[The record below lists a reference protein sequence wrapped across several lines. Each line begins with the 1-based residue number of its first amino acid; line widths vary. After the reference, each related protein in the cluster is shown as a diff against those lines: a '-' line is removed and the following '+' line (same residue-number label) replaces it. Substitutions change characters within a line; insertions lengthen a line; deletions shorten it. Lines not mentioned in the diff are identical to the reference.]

1 MDNSTNTGKR
11 IMILLIGL
19 LLLVGI
25 IFIIIGVVIPR
36 QKYQEAIGLLA
47 VGEYDEAYAMLAEL
61 GKDEIITGSINERA
75 DALLEAGDGD
85 GAYALLAE
93 LTDEESRTKRMEIK
107 RQQIR
112 DTQEGRYFTLGR
124 YEQDNKTENGPE
136 PIEWMVLARDGDRV
150 LVISRYIL
158 DCVRY
163 DEEYRR
169 VTWETCTLRAW
180 LNGEFLDSA
189 FDPEEQLLIP
199 TTHVT
204 ADPNP
209 DFDVDPGEDTE
220 DKLFLL
226 SIPEAEAYF
235 HPDPCTIPPVYESV
249 KPWEKIIQQYQANP
263 STLYCKPTAYAAARG
278 NVPRGGVFKGATS
291 WWLRAPGMRASSAA
305 LADSYGLFDTWG
317 HLVNC
322 DGVTRLPGVRP
333 AMWIDLGA

>member
-1 MDNSTNTGKR
+1 MRSSRR
-11 IMILLIGL
+11 IMIALLIL
-19 LLLVGI
+19 LLPTGI
-25 IFIIIGVVIPR
+25 VLLLTGVVIPR
-36 QKYQEAIGLLA
+36 QKTQKAMELLSE
-47 VGEYDEAYAMLAEL
+47 GEYAEACAILAEL
-61 GKDEIITGSINERA
+61 GKDEIIIGSIHARA
-75 DALLEAGDGD
+75 DALLEAGDAD

-93 LTDEESRTKRMEIK
+93 LTDEGSREKRMEIK

-112 DTQEGRYFTLGR
+112 DTQEGKYFTLGR
-124 YEQDNKTENGPE
+124 YEQDNKPGNGPE
-136 PIEWMVLARDGDRV
+136 PIQWMVLARDGDRV

-189 FDPEEQLLIP
+189 FDADEQLLIP

-209 DFDVDPGEDTE
+209 DFAVDPGEDTE

-235 HPDPCTIPPVYESV
+235 HPDPYVIPLANTGDFKLVEKVLAKYE
-249 KPWEKIIQQYQANP
+249 ANP

-278 NVPRGGVFKGATS
+278 NIPRGGAFKGAAD

-305 LADSYGLFDTWG
+305 TADPYGLFDTWG

-322 DGVTRLPGVRP
+322 DGGTRLPGVRP
-333 AMWIDLGA
+333 AMWIDLGT

>member
-1 MDNSTNTGKR
+1 MRGAKAR
-11 IMILLIGL
+11 RRVAAAIVL
-19 LLLVGI
+19 LLLAGI
-25 IFIIIGVVIPR
+25 VPILIGVILPR
-36 QKYQEAIGLLA
+36 QKYQRAMELLSEC
-47 VGEYDEAYAMLAEL
+47 EYSEAYAMLAEL
-61 GKDEIITGSINERA
+61 GKTEIITGSINERA
-75 DALLEAGDGD
+75 DALLEAGDAD
-85 GAYALLAE
+85 AAYALLAE
-93 LTDEESRTKRMEIK
+93 LTDEESRTRRIEIK

-112 DTQEGRYFTLGR
+112 DTREGKYFTLGR
-124 YEQDNKTENGPE
+124 YEQDNKPGTGPE
-136 PIEWMVLARDGDRV
+136 PIEWMVLDREGNRV

-189 FDPEEQLLIP
+189 FDADEQLLIP

-235 HPDPCTIPPVYESV
+235 HPDPYMIPHPGFNTQEMYKAVAKYEA
-249 KPWEKIIQQYQANP
+249 KP

-278 NVPRGGVFKGATS
+278 RISRDGAGHGAAS

-305 LADSYGLFDTWG
+305 LADHFGLFDTWG
-317 HLVNC
+317 DLVNC
-322 DGVTRLPGVRP
+322 DGGTTIPGVRP
-333 AMWIDLGA
+333 AMWIDLGT

>member
-1 MDNSTNTGKR
+1 MRKMRSSRR
-11 IMILLIGL
+11 IMIALLIL
-19 LLLVGI
+19 LLPTGI
-25 IFIIIGVVIPR
+25 VLLLTGVIIPR
-36 QKYQEAIGLLA
+36 QKTQKAMERLSA
-47 VGEYDEAYAMLAEL
+47 GEYAEAYAILAEL
-61 GKDEIITGSINERA
+61 GKNDIIIASVNERA
-75 DALLEAGDGD
+75 DALLEAGEAD

-93 LTDEESRTKRMEIK
+93 LTDEESRERRMEIK

-112 DTQEGRYFTLGR
+112 DTQEGKYFTLGR
-124 YEQDNKTENGPE
+124 YEQDNKPGNGPE
-136 PIEWMVLARDGDRV
+136 PIQWMVLARDGDRV

-180 LNGEFLDSA
+180 LNGEFLNSA
-189 FDPEEQLLIP
+189 FDADEQLLIP

-209 DFDVDPGEDTE
+209 DFDVDPGNDTE

-226 SIPEAEAYF
+226 SIPEAEVYF
-235 HPDPCTIPPVYESV
+235 HPDPYVVPRVGINAEERLKQGAKYE
-249 KPWEKIIQQYQANP
+249 ANP
-263 STLYCKPTAYAAARG
+263 STLYCKPTAYAAAQG
-278 NVPRGGVFKGATS
+278 SIPRVDVFKGATS

-317 HLVNC
+317 ALVNC
-322 DGVTRLPGVRP
+322 DGSSFLYGVRP
-333 AMWIDLGA
+333 VMWIDLGT

>member
-1 MDNSTNTGKR
+1 MRMNLYKR
-11 IMILLIGL
+11 SLIALLVL
-19 LLLVGI
+19 LLLTGSVWI
-25 IFIIIGVVIPR
+25 TAKAVIPR
-36 QKYQEAIGLLA
+36 QKTQRAMDLLSD
-47 VGEYDEAYAMLAEL
+47 GEFEEAYGILAEL
-61 GKDEIITGSINERA
+61 GKDEIIAGSINARA
-75 DALLEAGDGD
+75 DALLEAGEADA
-85 GAYALLAE
+85 AYALLAG
-93 LTDEESRTKRMEIK
+93 LTDEASRIKRMEIK
-107 RQQIR
+107 RKQIR

-124 YEQDNKTENGPE
+124 YEQDNKPENGPE
-136 PIEWMVLARDGDRV
+136 PIEWMVLDREGDRV

-169 VTWETCTLRAW
+169 VTWKTCTLRAW

-189 FDPEEQLLIP
+189 FDAEEQLLIP

-209 DFDVDPGEDTE
+209 RFDVDPGEDTE

-235 HPDPCTIPPVYESV
+235 HPDPYVLPLANTGDYKLVKKALAKYE
-249 KPWEKIIQQYQANP
+249 ANP
-263 STLYCKPTAYAAARG
+263 STLYCKSTAYAAARG
-278 NVPRGGVFKGATS
+278 NIPRGGAFKGAAS

-305 LADSYGLFDTWG
+305 TADTYGLFDTWG

-322 DGVTRLPGVRP
+322 DGGTRLPGVRP
-333 AMWIDLGA
+333 AMWIDLGT

>member
-1 MDNSTNTGKR
+1 MRGRKTR
-11 IMILLIGL
+11 IIPVLVL
-19 LLLVGI
+19 LLLAGI
-25 IFIIIGVVIPR
+25 VPILIGVVIPR
-36 QKYQEAIGLLA
+36 QKYQKAMELLS
-47 VGEYDEAYAMLAEL
+47 VGEFDEAYGMLAEL

-75 DALLEAGDGD
+75 DALLEAGDAD

-93 LTDEESRTKRMEIK
+93 LTDEESRERRMEIK

-112 DTQEGRYFTLGR
+112 NTQEGKYFTLGR
-124 YEQDNKTENGPE
+124 YEQDNKRENGPE
-136 PIEWMVLARDGDRV
+136 PIQWMVLARDGDRV
-150 LVISRYIL
+150 LVISRYVL

-169 VTWETCTLRAW
+169 VTWETCTLRSW
-180 LNGEFLDSA
+180 LNGEFLNAA

-199 TTHVT
+199 PTHVT

-235 HPDPCTIPPVYESV
+235 HPDPYVIPLANTGDHKLVGKVLAKYE
-249 KPWEKIIQQYQANP
+249 ANP

-278 NVPRGGVFKGATS
+278 NVPRGGAFKGAAD

-305 LADSYGLFDTWG
+305 TADPYGLFDTWG

-322 DGVTRLPGVRP
+322 DGGTRLPGVRP
-333 AMWIDLGA
+333 AMWIDLGT

>member
-1 MDNSTNTGKR
+1 MRKMRSSRR
-11 IMILLIGL
+11 IMIALLIL
-19 LLLVGI
+19 LLPTGI
-25 IFIIIGVVIPR
+25 VLLLTGVVIPR
-36 QKYQEAIGLLA
+36 QKTQKAMELLSE
-47 VGEYDEAYAMLAEL
+47 GEYAEACAILAEL
-61 GKDEIITGSINERA
+61 GKDEIIIGSIHARA
-75 DALLEAGDGD
+75 DALLEAGDAD

-93 LTDEESRTKRMEIK
+93 LTDEGSREKRMEIK

-112 DTQEGRYFTLGR
+112 DTQEGKYFTLGR
-124 YEQDNKTENGPE
+124 YEQDNKPGNGPE
-136 PIEWMVLARDGDRV
+136 PIQWMVLARDGDRV

-189 FDPEEQLLIP
+189 FDADEQLLIP

-209 DFDVDPGEDTE
+209 DFAVDPGEDTE

-235 HPDPCTIPPVYESV
+235 HPDPYVIPLANTGDFKLVEKVLAKYE
-249 KPWEKIIQQYQANP
+249 ANP

-278 NVPRGGVFKGATS
+278 NIPRGGAFKGAAD

-305 LADSYGLFDTWG
+305 TADPYGLFDTWG

-322 DGVTRLPGVRP
+322 DGGTRLPGVRP
-333 AMWIDLGA
+333 AMWIDLGT

>member
-1 MDNSTNTGKR
+1 MTPPKAAITH
-11 IMILLIGL
+11 M
-19 LLLVGI
+19 GI
-25 IFIIIGVVIPR
+25 
-36 QKYQEAIGLLA
+36 E
-47 VGEYDEAYAMLAEL
+47 
-61 GKDEIITGSINERA
+61 
-75 DALLEAGDGD
+75 
-85 GAYALLAE
+85 
-93 LTDEESRTKRMEIK
+93 

-112 DTQEGRYFTLGR
+112 DTQEGKHFTLGR
-124 YEQDNKTENGPE
+124 YEQDNKPGNGPE
-136 PIEWMVLARDGDRV
+136 PIQWMVLARDGDRV

-189 FDPEEQLLIP
+189 FDADEQLLIP

-209 DFDVDPGEDTE
+209 DFTMDPGEDTE

-235 HPDPCTIPPVYESV
+235 HPDPYVIPLANTGDFKLVEKVLAKYE
-249 KPWEKIIQQYQANP
+249 ANP

-278 NVPRGGVFKGATS
+278 NIPRGAPSKAPQTGGFAPPACGRPARPRPTPTACSIPGAIWSTATAGHGYRASVPRCGSTWELDGRKKGI
-291 WWLRAPGMRASSAA
+291 P
-305 LADSYGLFDTWG
+305 
-317 HLVNC
+317 
-322 DGVTRLPGVRP
+322 
-333 AMWIDLGA
+333 

>member
-1 MDNSTNTGKR
+1 MRSSRR
-11 IMILLIGL
+11 IMIALLIL
-19 LLLVGI
+19 LLPTGI
-25 IFIIIGVVIPR
+25 VLLLTGVVIPR
-36 QKYQEAIGLLA
+36 QKTQKAMELLSE
-47 VGEYDEAYAMLAEL
+47 GEYAEACAILAEL
-61 GKDEIITGSINERA
+61 GKDEIIIGSIHARA
-75 DALLEAGDGD
+75 DALLEAGDAD

-93 LTDEESRTKRMEIK
+93 LTDEGSREKRMEIK

-112 DTQEGRYFTLGR
+112 DTQEGKYFTLGR
-124 YEQDNKTENGPE
+124 YEQDNKPGNGPE
-136 PIEWMVLARDGDRV
+136 PIQWMVLARDGDRV

-189 FDPEEQLLIP
+189 FDADEQLLIP

-209 DFDVDPGEDTE
+209 DFAVDPGEDTE

-235 HPDPCTIPPVYESV
+235 HPDPYVIPL
-249 KPWEKIIQQYQANP
+249 AN
-263 STLYCKPTAYAAARG
+263 TG
-278 NVPRGGVFKGATS
+278 DF
-291 WWLRAPGMRASSAA
+291 
-305 LADSYGLFDTWG
+305 
-317 HLVNC
+317 
-322 DGVTRLPGVRP
+322 
-333 AMWIDLGA
+333 

>member
-1 MDNSTNTGKR
+1 MRSSRR
-11 IMILLIGL
+11 IMIALLIL
-19 LLLVGI
+19 LLPTGI
-25 IFIIIGVVIPR
+25 VLLLTGVIIPR
-36 QKYQEAIGLLA
+36 QKTQKAMELLSE
-47 VGEYDEAYAMLAEL
+47 GEYAEACAILAEL
-61 GKDEIITGSINERA
+61 GKDEIIIGSIHARA
-75 DALLEAGDGD
+75 DALLKAGDAD

-93 LTDEESRTKRMEIK
+93 LTDEGSREKRMEIK

-112 DTQEGRYFTLGR
+112 DTQEGKYFTLGR
-124 YEQDNKTENGPE
+124 YEQDNKPGNGPE
-136 PIEWMVLARDGDRV
+136 PIQWMVLARDGDRV

-189 FDPEEQLLIP
+189 FDADEQLLIP

-209 DFDVDPGEDTE
+209 DFAVDPGEDTE

-235 HPDPCTIPPVYESV
+235 HPDPYVRPLPNTGDFKLVEKVLAKYE
-249 KPWEKIIQQYQANP
+249 ANP
-263 STLYCKPTAYAAARG
+263 STLYCRPTTYAAARG
-278 NVPRGGVFKGATS
+278 NISQGGAGHGAAN

-305 LADSYGLFDTWG
+305 YADFYGLFYTWG
-317 HLVNC
+317 KVVNC
-322 DGVTRLPGVRP
+322 DGATCLPGIRP
-333 AMWIDLGA
+333 AMWIDLGT

>member
-1 MDNSTNTGKR
+1 MRTKMYKR
-11 IMILLIGL
+11 SLIALLVL
-19 LLLVGI
+19 LLLTGI
-25 IFIIIGVVIPR
+25 VFIMVGVVIPR
-36 QKYQEAIGLLA
+36 QKTQQAMGLLS
-47 VGEYDEAYAMLAEL
+47 VGEYDEAYAILAEL
-61 GKDEIITGSINERA
+61 GKNDIIIASVNERA

-93 LTDEESRTKRMEIK
+93 LTDEASRERRMEIK

-124 YEQDNKTENGPE
+124 YEQDNKPENGPE
-136 PIEWMVLARDGDRV
+136 PIEWKVLARDGDRV

-180 LNGEFLDSA
+180 LNGEFLNSA
-189 FDPEEQLLIP
+189 FDAEEQLLIP

-204 ADPNP
+204 ADRNP
-209 DFDVDPGEDTE
+209 DFDVEPGEDTE

-235 HPDPCTIPPVYESV
+235 HPDPYVLPLANTGDYKLVKKVLAKYE
-249 KPWEKIIQQYQANP
+249 ANP
-263 STLYCKPTAYAAARG
+263 STLYCKSTAYAAARG
-278 NVPRGGVFKGATS
+278 NIPRGGAFKGAAS

-305 LADSYGLFDTWG
+305 TADTYGLFDTWG

-322 DGVTRLPGVRP
+322 DGGTRLPGVRP
-333 AMWIDLGA
+333 AMWIDLGT

>member
-1 MDNSTNTGKR
+1 MRTKMYKR
-11 IMILLIGL
+11 SLIALLVL
-19 LLLVGI
+19 LLLTGI
-25 IFIIIGVVIPR
+25 VFIMVGVVIPR
-36 QKYQEAIGLLA
+36 QKTQKAMGLLS
-47 VGEYDEAYAMLAEL
+47 VGEYSEAYAILAEL
-61 GKDEIITGSINERA
+61 GKDDIIIASVNERA
-75 DALLEAGDGD
+75 DALLEAGEAD

-93 LTDEESRTKRMEIK
+93 LTDEASRERRMEIK

-124 YEQDNKTENGPE
+124 YEQDNKPENGPE
-136 PIEWMVLARDGDRV
+136 PIEWKVLARDGDRV

-180 LNGEFLDSA
+180 LNREFLNAA

-209 DFDVDPGEDTE
+209 KFDVDPGEDTE

-235 HPDPCTIPPVYESV
+235 HPDPCKIPPVYESV
-249 KPWEKIIQQYQANP
+249 KPWEKFIQQYEANP
-263 STLYCKPTAYAAARG
+263 STLYCRPTTYAAARG
-278 NVPRGGVFKGATS
+278 SISQGGAGHGAAN

-305 LADSYGLFDTWG
+305 YADFYGLFYTWG
-317 HLVNC
+317 KVVNC
-322 DGVTRLPGVRP
+322 DGATCLPGIRP
-333 AMWIDLGA
+333 AMWIDLGT

>member
-1 MDNSTNTGKR
+1 MKR
-11 IMILLIGL
+11 NLHKRSLIALLVL
-19 LLLVGI
+19 LLLAGI
-25 IFIIIGVVIPR
+25 VFIVVGVVIPR
-36 QKYQEAIGLLA
+36 QKTQKAMELLS
-47 VGEYDEAYAMLAEL
+47 VGEYDEAYGMLAEL

-75 DALLEAGDGD
+75 DALLEAGDAD

-112 DTQEGRYFTLGR
+112 DTQEGKYFTLGR
-124 YEQDNKTENGPE
+124 YEQDNKPENGPE

-189 FDPEEQLLIP
+189 FDAEEQLLIP

-235 HPDPCTIPPVYESV
+235 HPDSCTIPPVYESV
-249 KPWEKIIQQYQANP
+249 KPWEKIIQQYEHNP
-263 STLYCKPTAYAAARG
+263 STLYCKPTAYAAAQG
-278 NVPRGGVFKGATS
+278 NVPRGGAFKGAVD

-305 LADSYGLFDTWG
+305 TADTYGLFDTWG

-322 DGVTRLPGVRP
+322 DGVSRLPGVRP